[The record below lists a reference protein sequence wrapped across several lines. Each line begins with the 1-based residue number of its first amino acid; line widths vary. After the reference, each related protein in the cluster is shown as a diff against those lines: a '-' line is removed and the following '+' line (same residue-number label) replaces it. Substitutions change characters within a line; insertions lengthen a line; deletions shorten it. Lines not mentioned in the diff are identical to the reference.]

1 MSYPVLA
8 IANKL
13 LASATDYDGGELM
26 SNNGSTSHA
35 IGRGRIALSRC
46 VYRLY

>member
-26 SNNGSTSHA
+26 SNMK
-35 IGRGRIALSRC
+35 LQRC
-46 VYRLY
+46 FTISKGII